1 VAEPLSPSAAPEVEP
16 DPYAVLGVSPDAE
29 DVVIRAAYRALLH
42 KYTTPG
48 RIPEDPVGDDARTRA
63 VQGAYEL
70 LKDPEIRR
78 AYDQHRREQAQAAE
92 AAAAHAAAKAAA
104 TQAAARAAPAAEPL
118 VLNPGGGARAARARA
133 RPRRRSPAPLI
144 IVLLLV
150 VAAGAA
156 ALVLE
161 RKGLPSLSFN
171 QAASSGSPAAA
182 EAPPQ
187 QKPAIEASAPTRPLP
202 CYVDGHSVGNMPLKV
217 CAARNGVATGQLEV
231 GLNGPPKQAG
241 AAASAPSPEASAPPP
256 AAAPPAPR
264 AAAVASAEAPR
275 VAPPESP
282 PSANVVPLQPPDVD
296 QSMAT
301 VRAFYEALGDDD
313 GPRAASLV
321 EPERRGTGPLSAQRI
336 TRFYSS
342 LRSPLKLTSI
352 YPLDPSTIF
361 VRYQFVTTDG
371 RTCTGA
377 ANVATT
383 RRSDQVL
390 IRGIR
395 AYSGC

>member
-1 VAEPLSPSAAPEVEP
+1 MVERPPPSAPPEAEP
-16 DPYAVLGVSPDAE
+16 DPYAVLGVSPEAE

-48 RIPEDPVGDDARTRA
+48 RLPEDPVADDARTRA

-78 AYDQHRREQAQAAE
+78 AYDQHRREQAEAASS
-92 AAAAHAAAKAAA
+92 AAAA
-104 TQAAARAAPAAEPL
+104 AAARPAPAAGEPL
-118 VLNPGGGARAARARA
+118 VLKSNDAARAGRA
-133 RPRRRSPAPLI
+133 QARRGRSAAPLMVGV
-144 IVLLLV
+144 VLLL
-150 VAAGAA
+150 ALGAA
-156 ALVLE
+156 ALILG
-161 RKGLPSLSFN
+161 RKPLPGGVNDFAASQSLSVE
-171 QAASSGSPAAA
+171 P
-182 EAPPQ
+182 
-187 QKPAIEASAPTRPLP
+187 QKPASLASAPARPLP
-202 CYVDGHSVGNMPLKV
+202 CYVDGHAIGNLPLKD

-231 GLNGPPKQAG
+231 GLNGPPAKTAAPPNASTAG
-241 AAASAPSPEASAPPP
+241 PAANVSPEAAGGSPPAQSASAGAVTGVQAPRVPPP
-256 AAAPPAPR
+256 A
-264 AAAVASAEAPR
+264 
-275 VAPPESP
+275 SP
-282 PSANVVPLQPPDVD
+282 PSTLAGPPLQQPDVD

-313 GPRAASLV
+313 GGRAAALV
-321 EPERRGTGPLSAQRI
+321 EPEKRDRGPLSAQRI

-342 LRSPLKLTSI
+342 LREPLRLTSI

-383 RRSDQVL
+383 RRSDEVL

>member
-1 VAEPLSPSAAPEVEP
+1 VAEPSSPAAPPEAEP

-78 AYDQHRREQAQAAE
+78 AYDQHRRDQAQAA
-92 AAAAHAAAKAAA
+92 AQAAAHAAA
-104 TQAAARAAPAAEPL
+104 QAAARVAPAAEPL
-118 VLNPGGGARAARARA
+118 VLNPGGAGRTARSRA
-133 RPRRRSPAPLI
+133 RPRRRSAAPLI
-144 IVLLLV
+144 VVLLLV
-150 VAAGAA
+150 VAVGAA

-161 RKGLPSLSFN
+161 RKGLPSFSFN
-171 QAASSGSPAAA
+171 EAASSGGPAAA
-182 EAPPQ
+182 AAPPPE
-187 QKPAIEASAPTRPLP
+187 KPAIEANAPTRPLP
-202 CYVDGHSVGNMPLKV
+202 CYVDGHSVGNLPLKL

-231 GLNGPPKQAG
+231 GLNGAPKQAG
-241 AAASAPSPEASAPPP
+241 VTASPSSPETAAPPP
-256 AAAPPAPR
+256 AAPPPAP
-264 AAAVASAEAPR
+264 APHGAAVASAEAPR
-275 VAPPESP
+275 IAPPESP
-282 PSANVVPLQPPDVD
+282 PSANVSPLQPPDVD

-321 EPERRGTGPLSAQRI
+321 EPERRTTGPLSAQRI